1 MNINVFNK
9 TKQKNTYQKKK
20 KKKHAAMLLE
30 ARKEA
35 VILEMDFTGKLFFP

>member
-1 MNINVFNK
+1 MFL
-9 TKQKNTYQKKK
+9 TKQNKKILTKKK

>member
-1 MNINVFNK
+1 MFL
-9 TKQKNTYQKKK
+9 TKQNKKILTKK

>member
-1 MNINVFNK
+1 MFL
-9 TKQKNTYQKKK
+9 TKQNEKILTKKK

-35 VILEMDFTGKLFFP
+35 VILETDFTGKLFFP